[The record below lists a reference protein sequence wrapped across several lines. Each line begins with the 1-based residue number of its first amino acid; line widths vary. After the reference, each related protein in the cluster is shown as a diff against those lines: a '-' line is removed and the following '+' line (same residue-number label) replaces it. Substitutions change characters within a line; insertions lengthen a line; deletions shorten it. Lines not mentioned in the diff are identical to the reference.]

1 MQRDHCT
8 VPVDVP
14 VNVPVEVPVDLTY
27 TCTRPMISEAQSR
40 GISSSIS
47 SNKAVWLGWRIL
59 LVFGCDWTF
68 PVPSKVQVRAS
79 WSPFRLLCFR
89 TRPPRPCYLFILDD
103 LLHWVETEFSVYTM
117 FTINGGRSGVLLT
130 WVKKWPHESKPF
142 YPIFFSAN
150 TFVSFSLPL
159 IPSSVF
165 D

>member
-40 GISSSIS
+40 GISSSTS
-47 SNKAVWLGWRIL
+47 SNTGVWLGWRNTISIRMRLDFSCPQQSPGSGL
-59 LVFGCDWTF
+59 LEPLSLALFSN
-68 PVPSKVQVRAS
+68 PPST
-79 WSPFRLLCFR
+79 PL
-89 TRPPRPCYLFILDD
+89 LFIFDD